1 MADMVHPGQALLLR
15 ERAKGA
21 RLALAHGLLD
31 RFLTRATKSLDP
43 VYMYDERSGVISAV
57 YMNQY
62 LTVPVAV
69 LDATTGAQQ
78 GPGGRIRSTAR
89 VCMRRE

>member
-1 MADMVHPGQALLLR
+1 MADMVHPGQAVLVR

-21 RLALAHGLLD
+21 RLAVAHGLLD
-31 RFLTRATKSLDP
+31 LFLTWATRSLDP
-43 VYMYDERSGVISAV
+43 VYMYDERSGVISAI

-69 LDATTGAQQ
+69 LDATTGAPQA
-78 GPGGRIRSTAR
+78 PGERIPSTAR